1 MSNNQAPAGWFPD
14 PEVPGQLRYWDGVQ
28 WTEHRSP
35 MPSGQPV
42 PQGQPVIGDQQ
53 GPVSQAIPARRV
65 PGTWWQWTLGVLALL
80 IIVGALGDGETSET
94 TPASDSYVAEEAA
107 PAEDTAEDDTTEDDT
122 TEDGAATESGAQEP
136 AAEDAAE
143 KKAKPEP
150 KPAPKPVG
158 PRIPALQKRFMAA
171 VTTAQDKAEDA
182 DNDLQLGAALSTR
195 NNQAIC
201 SMVGRGAVRG
211 WVGEVSTLD
220 ANGDG
225 KGILEIELADDVQVG
240 TWNNFLSDAV
250 DETLIEPGPLF
261 DKIIGLEEGQ
271 RVRFSGELVE
281 ELGGDPCIN
290 DSRMTLYGKVSDP
303 FFIFRFSD
311 VRPIS

>member
-35 MPSGQPV
+35 MSGGQPA
-42 PQGQPVIGDQQ
+42 PQGQPFAGNQPA
-53 GPVSQAIPARRV
+53 PVTQPAPARRV

-80 IIVGALGDGETSET
+80 IVLGALGDGETTET
-94 TPASDSYVAEEAA
+94 TPASDSYSAEAEEAA
-107 PAEDTAEDDTTEDDT
+107 GDD
-122 TEDGAATESGAQEP
+122 AATEDTDEQEP
-136 AAEDAAE
+136 VSEEAVE
-143 KKAKPEP
+143 KTAKPEP
-150 KPAPKPVG
+150 KPAAKPAG
-158 PRIPALQKRFMAA
+158 PRIPALQKRFLAA
-171 VTTAQDKAEDA
+171 VTSAQDKAEAA

-195 NNQAIC
+195 NKAIC

-225 KGILEIELADDVQVG
+225 KGILEIKLADDVEVG

-261 DKIIGLEEGQ
+261 DKIIALEEGQ

-311 VRPIS
+311 VRPIG